1 MAMVHVQQSSSP
13 SILTVL
19 QNVFSLHSALGKKK
33 EKKKKEIW
41 LLKQACAY
49 FIFLYFFFKDFFF
62 SSYGFKIHLAELNV

>member
-19 QNVFSLHSALGKKK
+19 HNFFFIAFSSRKKM
-33 EKKKKEIW
+33 EKKIW

-49 FIFLYFFFKDFFF
+49 FIFLYIYFL
-62 SSYGFKIHLAELNV
+62 SYGFKIH